1 MLIKYDYKIPGSA
14 FLLEKS
20 LPAHLVVACYD
31 SEVAMTW

>member
-20 LPAHLVVACYD
+20 PPVVVVCYD